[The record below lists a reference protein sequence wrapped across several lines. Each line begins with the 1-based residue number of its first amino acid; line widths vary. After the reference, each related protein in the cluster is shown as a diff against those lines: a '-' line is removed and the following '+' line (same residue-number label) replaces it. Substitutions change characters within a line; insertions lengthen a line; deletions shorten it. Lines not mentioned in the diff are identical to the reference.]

1 MRYSIE
7 SRDQIY
13 VIGYECLSLSKNMST
28 SLSSIY
34 GQKIL
39 EITKK
44 SATDLLKTASKK
56 TI

>member
-13 VIGYECLSLSKNMST
+13 VIGYEYLSLSKNMST